1 MLLREISPEISAL
14 IERYNQDE
22 LLSDEERLL
31 IEQGLEA
38 LSMSFEEKAVSIA
51 ELIDSYNRQV
61 EDINNEI
68 DRLKAWIKT
77 PENNAEW
84 LCNYLKNNMI
94 SAQIKEIKRPF
105 GGKIHLRPSKRVM
118 IDKNIFDFE
127 SDDNI
132 LYVRQKIA
140 YEPDKT
146 AIKKALEAG
155 EEILGATLEDNLTLQ
170 IK

>member
-22 LLSDEERLL
+22 LLTDEERLL
-31 IEQGLEA
+31 IEQELEA
-38 LSMSFEEKAVSIA
+38 LSMSFEEKAISIA
-51 ELIDSYNRQV
+51 ELIDSYNRQA
-61 EDINNEI
+61 EDITNEI
-68 DRLKAWIKT
+68 DRLKSWLKT
-77 PENNAEW
+77 QEGNAEW

-118 IDKNIFDFE
+118 IDKNIFDHEGEF
-127 SDDNI
+127 S
-132 LYVRQKIA
+132 RQKTT